1 MCWPHWDNVAWAI
14 PFFTCTW
21 LGGMDVKIQGLPY
34 DFFHRAFYLSQGIFF
49 LGGKFWG
56 GGRLKFFGRRY
67 HFFFFLSFSTERSNC
82 FPSFQ
87 FHGIYESNNHSFQG
101 VMVYKKLVTHT
112 PVWIKNGTA
121 LHFGSRMECTDIH
134 VLTGKSGWSF
144 SNDDLVGLFFNWT
157 SNNIHNWTILGSFCW
172 WLSLLLQ
179 LVVLWGNDDEQARS
193 TGLLVLIDW
202 KSNNPLPCLLFEQVQ
217 FEGKSFCALAE
228 TTGKNSLPRPQLWY
242 YASEQKTSD
251 GMMKIWWCIK
261 TV

>member
-1 MCWPHWDNVAWAI
+1 MLTTLRQCCMGYSIFHLHLVGGYGCKNPGAPLW
-14 PFFTCTW
+14 FFP
-21 LGGMDVKIQGLPY
+21 GLSICLKVY
-34 DFFHRAFYLSQGIFF
+34 FFYEVN
-49 LGGKFWG
+49 FWG
-56 GGRLKFFGRRY
+56 VGDWNFWGVGII
-67 HFFFFLSFSTERSNC
+67 FLSFSTERSNC

-101 VMVYKKLVTHT
+101 VMVDKKLVTHT

-121 LHFGSRMECTDIH
+121 QHFGSRMECTDIH

-144 SNDDLVGLFFNWT
+144 SNDDLVSLFFNWT

-202 KSNNPLPCLLFEQVQ
+202 KSHNPLPCLF
-217 FEGKSFCALAE
+217 FI
-228 TTGKNSLPRPQLWY
+228 W
-242 YASEQKTSD
+242 TSSV
-251 GMMKIWWCIK
+251 WR
-261 TV
+261 